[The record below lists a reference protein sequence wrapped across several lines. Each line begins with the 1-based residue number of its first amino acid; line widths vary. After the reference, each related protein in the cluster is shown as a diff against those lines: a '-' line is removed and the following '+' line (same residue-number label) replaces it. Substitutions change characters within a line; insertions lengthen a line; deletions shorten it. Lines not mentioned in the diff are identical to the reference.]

1 MIFVSM
7 RIRNEIAAHRVAA
20 RIAGITI
27 HNLPFSQSYDHQE
40 GVDSGDL
47 YSYQIDYLPIE
58 AQVLLAEHQLIK
70 AQSNIRAWQ
79 CQDSENGINKTIGIN
94 DEERYRIF
102 KNAPAFVGSQMNA
115 AIKVLERIDP
125 DIGAAWRHRNSMFYL
140 NIKQIEYLCP
150 SATGFNKKRMDLLI
164 PILTAYLDDIDKFI
178 EVLIHK

>member
-1 MIFVSM
+1 M
-7 RIRNEIAAHRVAA
+7 RIRNEITAHRVAA

-40 GVDSGDL
+40 GIDSGDL

-79 CQDSENGINKTIGIN
+79 SQESGNGINKTVGIN
-94 DEERYRIF
+94 DRERYRIF

-115 AIKVLERIDP
+115 AIKVLERMDP
-125 DIGAAWRHRNSMFYL
+125 VIGAAWRHRNSMFYS
-140 NIKQIEYLCP
+140 NVKRIEHLCP
-150 SATGFNKKRMDLLI
+150 SATGCYKKRMDLLN
-164 PILTAYLDDIDKFI
+164 PILIAYLDDINKFI
-178 EVLIHK
+178 EVLIYQIYQ